1 MKMLYG
7 RWHSCYQ
14 VKNIE
19 NQGEQKVKENKQRVA
34 KNARM
39 ATVRKYSLTKL

>member
-7 RWHSCYQ
+7 RWRSRHR

-19 NQGEQKVKENKQRVA
+19 NQGEQKVKENKRRVT